1 MPNYSPSGHQ
11 PTGVGN
17 SSIDN
22 VSSIL
27 NPSNVYSGLQSEVP
41 DIQRDAAFSSLS
53 SPLLAHLIVNHTI
66 IDDQEPSML
75 APESLVA
82 GEGTSHDDC
91 FQSTVTPHLSVR
103 QAVRSRSLLLKSS
116 HASYDVYN
124 NNDTTGSGSE
134 LVTDEAL
141 TSHAENFAR
150 SHKNTP
156 IDFAPDHSQID
167 HTEESYLFQAPSPV
181 GHICIADMHNEDFL
195 TSLIS
200 GLDEAG
206 HEY

>member
-17 SSIDN
+17 SSIVN

-41 DIQRDAAFSSLS
+41 DIQRNATLSSLS
-53 SPLLAHLIVNHTI
+53 SPLLAHSILNRTI
-66 IDDQEPSML
+66 TDDQEPSVL
-75 APESLVA
+75 APENLAA

-91 FQSTVTPHLSVR
+91 FQSTVTPHLSER
-103 QAVRSRSLLLKSS
+103 QAVLSRSLLLKSS

-124 NNDTTGSGSE
+124 NNDTAGSGSE

-141 TSHAENFAR
+141 ASHAENFAR
-150 SHKNTP
+150 FHKNTP
-156 IDFAPDHSQID
+156 IDFAPIHSQID
-167 HTEESYLFQAPSPV
+167 HTEESHLFQAPSPV
-181 GHICIADMHNEDFL
+181 CHM
-195 TSLIS
+195 
-200 GLDEAG
+200 
-206 HEY
+206 